1 MFDNNEFNY
10 NYDLDAV
17 LLISKTR
24 EVLCHFSAREVDTRH
39 FNAGFAGGG
48 IASGGQNYTIATSE
62 NIKQA
67 VKDKIDPKIIA
78 YSCQVIVDGVEYK
91 VLNVGDTN
99 SRVGALN
106 TFNDKKET
114 ILYLG

>member
-1 MFDNNEFNY
+1 MFDNNQFNY
-10 NYDLDAV
+10 DYDLDAV
-17 LLISKTR
+17 MLIAKTR
-24 EVLCHFSAREVDTRH
+24 EVICKFSAREVDMRQL
-39 FNAGFAGGG
+39 NAGFAGGG

-67 VKDKIDPKIIA
+67 VKGKIDPKIIA

-91 VLNVGDTN
+91 VLSVGDTN

-106 TFNDKKET
+106 TYNDKKET
-114 ILYLG
+114 VLYLG